1 MAIINLSKPPT
12 LPYVYRGI
20 TSGTSNIVQEVTL
33 PTMNGIRMLVN
44 NHDKATKVLVLAFDQ
59 ALVDGGAGGTQYLT
73 VDEVIE
79 FALDG
84 NGASGLA
91 SCPKF
96 FLFSPS
102 HINVPFEIVL
112 MAAKPAF

>member
-1 MAIINLSKPPT
+1 MAIINLSKPAT
-12 LPYVYRGI
+12 LPFIYRGT
-20 TSGTSNIVQEVTL
+20 TSGSANVVQEVTL

-73 VDEVIE
+73 VDEIIE

-84 NGASGLA
+84 NGASGLPA
-91 SCPKF
+91 CPKF
-96 FLFSPS
+96 FLFSPT
-102 HINVPFEIVL
+102 HTNVPFEIVF